1 MSEKSTEKQ
10 IISYKDAGVDI
21 EAGDQLIENIKPFA
35 KKTSRKESIGG
46 LGGFGSLFAIPEKF
60 NKPVLVS
67 GTDGVGTKLK
77 LAFELN
83 QHDTIGQDLVAMCVN
98 DILVQGAEP
107 LFFLDYYACGKL
119 EVDIATIIIKGIAD
133 GCLLANCSLVGGETA
148 EMPGMYPNGE
158 YDLAGFCV
166 GAVEKEKII
175 DGSTVQEGNI
185 ILGIA
190 SSGAHSNGY
199 SLIRKVITTNNIDLQ
214 SNFDGR
220 KLADVLMAPTKIYV
234 KSILKLIESVEI
246 KAMAH
251 ITGGGISENIPRI
264 LPQDLSAVIDRKSW
278 KLPLLFEWLQDQTGL
293 DDTELFKTFNCGI
306 GMAIIV
312 AKQDAVRACDILKA
326 SGEEVFVIGE
336 IKKLSNNNAPV
347 QYI

>member
-1 MSEKSTEKQ
+1 M
-10 IISYKDAGVDI
+10 
-21 EAGDQLIENIKPFA
+21 
-35 KKTSRKESIGG
+35 
-46 LGGFGSLFAIPEKF
+46 
-60 NKPVLVS
+60 
-67 GTDGVGTKLK
+67 
-77 LAFELN
+77 
-83 QHDTIGQDLVAMCVN
+83 
-98 DILVQGAEP
+98 
-107 LFFLDYYACGKL
+107 
-119 EVDIATIIIKGIAD
+119 
-133 GCLLANCSLVGGETA
+133 
-148 EMPGMYPNGE
+148 
-158 YDLAGFCV
+158 
-166 GAVEKEKII
+166 
-175 DGSTVQEGNI
+175 
-185 ILGIA
+185 
-190 SSGAHSNGY
+190 
-199 SLIRKVITTNNIDLQ
+199 IRKVITTNNIDLQ

-220 KLADVLMAPTKIYV
+220 KLADVLMVPTKIYV

-278 KLPLLFEWLQDQTGL
+278 KLPLLFEWLQDQAGL

-312 AKQDAVRACDILKA
+312 AKQDEVRACDILKA